1 MRQTEKQSLV
11 RRVFSA
17 AMLAALLIMMPRT
30 FGQHLTGG
38 GHPAGFGG
46 GQMGGFSGGH
56 LGAFNGGGFRGGF
69 SAPRTFGGFSTP
81 AQRGLGTAPRIN
93 LAVPH
98 SNFVPKRNSYAGY
111 RPRYGAGGGSGWD
124 HRGRDHRGRY
134 HRPYPGYGYGGYPYL
149 YANSW
154 KLLPWDI
161 GYPDF
166 TGYGGDNEDNEAAES
181 NNGQVQPSGDEQEQQ
196 QPEGEGYR
204 PEYVPAPYAS
214 PTNQMTASAPLH
226 NDHQLTLIF
235 KDGHIQ
241 SIRNFVLTPSEVIVM
256 DDAASGCI
264 PRISISEL
272 NLPAT
277 EKAAKRAGLDFSPPS
292 A

>member
-11 RRVFSA
+11 RWVFSA

-124 HRGRDHRGRY
+124 HRGRDHRRRY
-134 HRPYPGYGYGGYPYL
+134 RRPYPGYGYGGYPYL

-154 KLLPWDI
+154 ELLPWDI
-161 GYPDF
+161 GYPNF
-166 TGYGGDNEDNEAAES
+166 TGYGDDNEPAES
-181 NNGQVQPSGDEQEQQ
+181 NNGQAQPSDEEQEQP
-196 QPEGEGYR
+196 PESEGYQTK
-204 PEYVPAPYAS
+204 YVPAPYQS
-214 PTNQMTASAPLH
+214 PANQSAASAPPR
-226 NDHQLTLIF
+226 NEPALTLIF
-235 KDGHIQ
+235 KDGHTQ
-241 SIRNFVLTPSEVIVM
+241 NIRNYVLTPSEVIIM
-256 DDAASGCI
+256 DGADSGRIPCI
-264 PRISISEL
+264 SLSEL

>member
-17 AMLAALLIMMPRT
+17 AMLAALLMMMPRT

-46 GQMGGFSGGH
+46 GHMGGFSGGH

-81 AQRGLGTAPRIN
+81 AQRGFGPAPRIN
-93 LAVPH
+93 LAAPH
-98 SNFVPKRNSYAGY
+98 SNFVPQRSYAGY

-124 HRGRDHRGRY
+124 HRGGGHRGRY
-134 HRPYPGYGYGGYPYL
+134 RRPYPGNGYGGYPYL

-154 KLLPWDI
+154 ELLPWDI

-166 TGYGGDNEDNEAAES
+166 TGYGDDNEPAES
-181 NNGQVQPSGDEQEQQ
+181 NNGQAQPSDEEQEQP
-196 QPEGEGYR
+196 PETEGYR
-204 PEYVPAPYAS
+204 PEYVPAPYQS
-214 PTNQMTASAPLH
+214 PANQSAASAPPR
-226 NDHQLTLIF
+226 NEPKLTLIF
-235 KDGHIQ
+235 KDGHTQ
-241 SIRNFVLTPSEVIVM
+241 NIRNYVLTPSEVIVM
-256 DDAASGCI
+256 DDASSGRI

-277 EKAAKRAGLDFSPPS
+277 EKAAKQAGLDFSPPS